1 MSTTGTK
8 KKKTAKKGRGYGVS
22 RNPPPEMDMSA
33 MKPMIGFHLRRAMA
47 TMIRSY
53 NRNVFDGTIRP
64 GLASLLRLVVDN
76 HGASQVDL
84 SRALQIDKAT
94 LVSLIDT
101 AEENGWLVRQRS
113 TVDRRRHEV
122 VPTPEGERVAAE
134 LARQLMKNEKIFHSR
149 FTDEELAQLI
159 EYLERI
165 YLKPG

>member
-1 MSTTGTK
+1 
-8 KKKTAKKGRGYGVS
+8 
-22 RNPPPEMDMSA
+22 MSA
-33 MKPMIGFHLRRAMA
+33 MKPLIGFHLRRAMA
-47 TMIRSY
+47 TIIRSY
-53 NRNVFDGTIRP
+53 NKNVLGGTIRP

-101 AEENGWLVRQRS
+101 AEEKGWLIRQRS

-122 VPTPEGERVAAE
+122 IPTSEGEKVAAE
-134 LARQLMKNEKIFHSR
+134 LARQTMKNEKKFHAR
-149 FTDEELAQLI
+149 FTETELAQLI

-165 YLKPG
+165 YLKSG